1 MNEKIKTGIIF
12 AIVLLVVI
20 FINNK
25 FLWFVIF
32 ALAMIFALKEAN
44 NLFKTNT
51 KLFYALACIALT
63 FISDKALYSA
73 IFILIL
79 QAGYVAYKQ
88 EEIKQLA
95 STIYAVVGISLIYEI
110 YLSYG
115 LSTLL
120 WLLFCV
126 VLCDSFAYFVGK
138 AFGKHKFCLTSP
150 NKTIEG
156 VIGGVLI
163 STIFSGFFAYFTQNL
178 TFNTCFI
185 ISFLM
190 AFCAVFG
197 DLFESYLKRLA
208 NVKDS
213 ANLFPGH
220 GGVLDRIDALI
231 FSSVV
236 LVIFL

>member
-12 AIVLLVVI
+12 AVILLLVV
-20 FINNK
+20 FLNNK
-25 FLWFVIF
+25 ILWLVLF

-44 NLFKTNT
+44 NLFKTDT
-51 KLFYALACIALT
+51 KIFYAVISIVLT
-63 FISDKALYSA
+63 FVSDKALYSA
-73 IFILIL
+73 IFVLIL
-79 QAGYVAYKQ
+79 QASYIAYKQ
-88 EEIKQLA
+88 EDLKQLA
-95 STIYAVVGISLIYEI
+95 STIYAIVGISFIYEI

-115 LSTLL
+115 LNALIWVLL
-120 WLLFCV
+120 CT
-126 VLCDSFAYFVGK
+126 VLCDSFAYFVGR
-138 AFGKHKFCLTSP
+138 AFGKHKFCPTSP

-163 STIFSGFFAYFTQNL
+163 STVLSALFACFAQNL
-178 TFNTCFI
+178 SFYSCLM

-190 AFCAVFG
+190 AFFSVFG

-220 GGVLDRIDALI
+220 GGVLDRLDALI
-231 FSSVV
+231 FASVI
-236 LVIFL
+236 LVIFI